1 MPSSAFAASRN
12 LCHHRLLLVVVL
24 MLVVVFLLFGVIGDG
39 IVVVGVVGGRIV
51 VDGGGIVVVGG
62 GIVVVGVAIE
72 GVVVFCNAG
81 IVVDV
86 DGDVESIAANQ
97 CFRWFC

>member
-1 MPSSAFAASRN
+1 MPSQ
-12 LCHHRLLLVVVL
+12 VVVGGGIDVGGRIF
-24 MLVVVFLLFGVIGDG
+24 VVGVIGDG
-39 IVVVGVVGGRIV
+39 IVVVAVVGGRIV

-62 GIVVVGVAIE
+62 GIVVVGVAID

-97 CFRWFC
+97 RFRWFC